1 MKCYHAPVIRTQIS
15 MTDGQAE
22 ALRRL
27 AAVRRRSQAALLRD
41 ALDEL
46 LRDDAVARRVAMAR
60 EVIGAFR
67 SGTRDTADEHD
78 QVLATSFDAPPPP

>member
-1 MKCYHAPVIRTQIS
+1 VIRTQIS
-15 MTDGQAE
+15 MTDGQAD

-46 LRDDAVARRVAMAR
+46 LRDDILARRATMAR
-60 EVIGAFR
+60 DVIGAFR
-67 SGTRDTADEHD
+67 SGTHDTAEAHD
-78 QVLATSFDAPPPP
+78 QALAASFDA